1 MNLVPK
7 SEFEREVRQ
16 YADEFGGIVNVHVH
30 GDRAYTRRDEF
41 YSATGKSISQ
51 FGGLTLP
58 EKQRLTWI
66 LHKSRAFEEESL
78 MERMGRLLEE
88 SIFFGVRELSTT
100 VDVTYNTRL
109 KSLEVAERLK
119 GTYAD
124 RIKVGIGA
132 YNPSGFRKGD
142 GHKER
147 FELFE
152 EAAKRADF
160 LVGLAEKDRSEDH
173 IGEAQHNWYILN
185 LAYELGKPVQ
195 FHVGQENRPTD
206 KTLEL
211 LLTNLEQFQDLHLRV
226 SPEDFPQ
233 VDAVHAISSSCL
245 SSDDF
250 DVVARKMEERRV
262 GLISCPR
269 AAISM
274 LQDSSIVVPTHNSI
288 ANIWRLAING
298 VRIKGLGT
306 DNIDDIY
313 IPASSA
319 DVYDEAEDV
328 ANSLRFYN
336 PRIIAKILCGVPLD
350 PFDIAGINKDL
361 FGRV

>member
-1 MNLVPK
+1 MNFVPK

-16 YADEFGGIVNVHVH
+16 YASEFGGIVNVHVH

-51 FGGLTLP
+51 FGGLTLS

-66 LHKSRAFEEESL
+66 LHNSRAFEEESL
-78 MERMGRLLEE
+78 LERMGKLLDE
-88 SIFFGVRELSTT
+88 SISFGVRELSTT

-109 KSLEVAERLK
+109 KSLEVAERLRDS
-119 GTYAD
+119 YSD
-124 RIKVGIGA
+124 RIKVRIGA

-142 GHKER
+142 EHKER

-152 EAAKRADF
+152 EAAERSDF
-160 LVGLAEKDRSEDH
+160 LVGLAEKDKPEDH

-185 LAYELGKPVQ
+185 LAYELKKPVQ
-195 FHVGQENRPTD
+195 FHVGQENSPSD

-211 LLTNLEQFQDLHLRV
+211 LLTNLEQFQEMQLRI

-233 VDAVHAISSSCL
+233 VDAVHAISTSCL
-245 SSDDF
+245 QRDEFDF
-250 DVVARKMEERRV
+250 LTGRMADRNV
-262 GLISCPR
+262 GLICCPR

-274 LQDSSIVVPTHNSI
+274 LQDSFVIAPIHNSI
-288 ANIWRLAING
+288 ANIWRFAING
-298 VRIKGLGT
+298 VQIRGFGT
-306 DNIDDIY
+306 DNVDDIY

-328 ANSLRFYN
+328 TNSLRFYN
-336 PRIIAKILCGVPLD
+336 PRVIAKVLCGVSLD

-361 FGRV
+361 FGKV